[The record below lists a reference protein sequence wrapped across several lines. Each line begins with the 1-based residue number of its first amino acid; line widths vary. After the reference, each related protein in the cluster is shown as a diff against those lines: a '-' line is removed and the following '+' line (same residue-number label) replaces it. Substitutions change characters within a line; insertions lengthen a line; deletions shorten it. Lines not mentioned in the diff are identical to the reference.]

1 MSIWNTTS
9 LDTDMCILL
18 RLYVRGVCENLNSRR
33 GRHLLHPRRC
43 RPSNAVT
50 GVAAHPVAHIDKRD
64 DGATFDHDAGQSSC
78 SKGTGIDIDPVEP
91 DVRLEHR
98 RVAVDNDLL
107 ELLVPKQEVVAN
119 PEKVIFRLLLNRN
132 ERTQAC
138 VDEKKIST
146 DERKLE
152 SLEELAVRFGRCA
165 GEVARESGLIIE
177 GRIHRRLQSVRDEG
191 LETTVLPPIIQE
203 RGGLQE
209 IEQERLMVP
218 LEENHFRRA
227 AWRDQKIKDL
237 LRIRAAI
244 DVVAKENR
252 DRLGNRME
260 HDVHLDLQK

>member
-1 MSIWNTTS
+1 MDAIYFILVGVVRATRLPALPLIQSRTSISGTTELPSITMQVNRPVAKAPVSILIRLNRMSGS
-9 LDTDMCILL
+9 
-18 RLYVRGVCENLNSRR
+18 S
-33 GRHLLHPRRC
+33 
-43 RPSNAVT
+43 T
-50 GVAAHPVAHIDKRD
+50 GVWPWTTI
-64 DGATFDHDAGQSSC
+64 FSNSLSQSRKS
-78 SKGTGIDIDPVEP
+78 SRI
-91 DVRLEHR
+91 
-98 RVAVDNDLL
+98 
-107 ELLVPKQEVVAN
+107 Q
-119 PEKVIFRLLLNRN
+119 EKVIFRLLLNRN
-132 ERTQAC
+132 ERRQAC

-152 SLEELAVRFGRCA
+152 SVEELAVRFGRCA
-165 GEVARESGLIIE
+165 GEVAREFGLIIE
-177 GRIHRRLQSVRDEG
+177 GRIYRRLQSVRDEG